1 MINRLINME
10 ISPVSLKEKPI
21 ENNGI
26 YTTEDYV
33 RAFISGM
40 GETQK
45 LRFKKMLENG
55 IECGLSVA
63 DNYGIDY
70 EDFIKEVKKQMEVV

>member
-1 MINRLINME
+1 MINRLINMQV
-10 ISPVSLKEKPI
+10 SPVTLKEKPI
-21 ENNGI
+21 MNNGKFTI
-26 YTTEDYV
+26 EDYA

-55 IECGLSVA
+55 IQCRFKCSRKLW
-63 DNYGIDY
+63 N
-70 EDFIKEVKKQMEVV
+70 